1 MLGEL
6 RRRVVEDV
14 ARVDLGGRDLERL
27 GAVLLG
33 QRDVGVVDE
42 LEGVFVVLVE
52 LVGER
57 ALCEKCDRSVGPN
70 RDRIGDQ
77 LKVMLVLQ
85 SIALPLSYGPFQ
97 RLDR

>member
-1 MLGEL
+1 M
-6 RRRVVEDV
+6 VEDV
-14 ARVDLGGRDLERL
+14 SRVDFGRRDLERL

-33 QRDVGVVDE
+33 QREVGVVEE
-42 LEGVFVVLVE
+42 LEGVLIVFVE

-57 ALCEKCDRSVGPN
+57 ALCDKCDRSVGPN

>member
-14 ARVDLGGRDLERL
+14 SRVDLGGRDLERL

-33 QRDVGVVDE
+33 QREVGVVDE
-42 LEGVFVVLVE
+42 LQMIFILLVE

-57 ALCEKCDRSVGPN
+57 ALCDKCVTTAGLEP
-70 RDRIGDQ
+70 
-77 LKVMLVLQ
+77 
-85 SIALPLSYGPFQ
+85 ATP
-97 RLDR
+97 RLEV

>member
-14 ARVDLGGRDLERL
+14 SRVDFRRRDLERL

-33 QRDVGVVDE
+33 QREVGVVEE
-42 LEGVFVVLVE
+42 LQMVFILLVE

-57 ALCEKCDRSVGPN
+57 ALCAMRPVSNPQIRSGCTGCN
-70 RDRIGDQ
+70 
-77 LKVMLVLQ
+77 
-85 SIALPLSYGPFQ
+85 S
-97 RLDR
+97 

>member
-42 LEGVFVVLVE
+42 LEGVFIVLVE

-57 ALCEKCDRSVGPN
+57 ALCAMRPVGITTAGLEPATP
-70 RDRIGDQ
+70 RFEVRGRTGC
-77 LKVMLVLQ
+77 K
-85 SIALPLSYGPFQ
+85 SIKIIRFFGF
-97 RLDR
+97 